1 MVKKKKQVVKKTE
14 SNKERLEQRISENQ
28 IKTLAEKIF
37 KTEVAEDV
45 TDILKETR
53 GMLQRIQV
61 LDGNIFRN
69 SNNAQSYFRATFII
83 VIISILLNLLLR
95 VV

>member
-1 MVKKKKQVVKKTE
+1 MVEKKKQVVKKTT
-14 SNKERLEQRISENQ
+14 SNKERLERSISENQ
-28 IKTLAEKIF
+28 IKILAEKIF

-69 SNNAQSYFRATFII
+69 SNNAQSYFRATFIVGI
-83 VIISILLNLLLR
+83 VSILLNLLLR